1 MSFSKK
7 VVDHPVLTIVVF
19 ALLGIMSLYSL
30 SGIAIGLMPDMD
42 YPVLMVSTSY
52 PSAGPESVE
61 KTVTSVLET
70 SLTGVANLKS
80 MSSTSAEESS
90 MIKLEFDYGS
100 NLDEATNDIRDKIDL
115 VKKSLPDEA
124 GTPTI
129 MKFDSSS
136 SPVMKIAVRGN
147 RTAEDLRQIA
157 EDSVKD
163 RIQQADGVGQA
174 SVSGGRDKIVRVEIS
189 QNRLQAY
196 DLTMT
201 EVAASLSSQNLEL
214 GGGKIGEGSKNYII
228 RTAGEYSS
236 VDEINGT
243 IVAAKNGY
251 VVRLRDIGKAVEG
264 YEDVSSSVYIDG
276 QSGVYVSI
284 TKQSDA
290 NTVKVV
296 RSVNKKLDE
305 IRKTLPAD
313 VTLEVISDTS
323 KQVRNTISALLQSA
337 WQGALLA
344 MLVLFLFL
352 RNLKSTLIMGISIP
366 FSIMI
371 TLLCMHF
378 AGITMNMMTM
388 TGLILGVGMVV
399 DASVVVLENIY
410 QYRER
415 GTKPTIAAI
424 IGTQEMF
431 ASVLSGNLTTVCVF
445 IPFIFFQSD
454 LGMIGQIFPDIIFT
468 IIIALLS
475 SLFVALFLVPV
486 LSSKFLV
493 IETRREKPL
502 KSKALIAMDKAV
514 GNGIDGMTAA
524 YTKGLKTVMR
534 HRKATVVVVVG
545 MLLLSF
551 AFLTRLNLTLMPDMS
566 DESVTLEA
574 TLPIGTKLGETDA
587 VLRQL
592 EAVVREEIKGY
603 TTIITTVG
611 TGTRSG
617 PGASSTDKTYY
628 GTLSIQLPDAD
639 AQIDSLET
647 VKTKLRS
654 HFNDY
659 PSAAIA
665 FSAGMMKQ
673 MSGSDID
680 IALRSDDLDMA
691 LKTAKT
697 IVKTIGEK
705 VPDVSEASI
714 DMTEGLPQVEV
725 VIDRDRAYSFGVD
738 VRTVANEVNAC
749 VEGVT
754 ATVYRDRGKEY
765 DVVLMLQDADRAK
778 VPDLERIFV
787 KGTAGRVAI
796 SNFASLVKGLG
807 PVSIN
812 RENQV
817 RIIHITA
824 DILSNTRANVVE
836 ASIRKAI
843 DDSLILPEGVSLSFE
858 GSWKDIAQTGIIF
871 LLIITMAILLVYG
884 VMAGTY
890 ESFKDPFINLF
901 TIPLGII
908 GVVAIYVLTGQSLSM
923 FTAFGFVMLVG
934 IAVNNGIIL
943 VDQTNLLMSRG
954 IAMREA
960 CVEAATSRLRP
971 VLMTTLTTLLGM
983 FPMAFFP
990 SANSLMLQPIGLC
1003 VFGGLASSTVI
1014 TLFFIPVLYS
1024 LINEKRKPE
1033 QRKAKKEGAICAA
1046 QK

>member
-7 VVDHPVLTIVVF
+7 VVDHPVLTIIVF

-30 SGIAIGLMPDMD
+30 SGIAIGLFPDMD
-42 YPVLMVSTSY
+42 QPVLMVSTSY
-52 PSAGPESVE
+52 TSAGPESVE
-61 KTVTSVLET
+61 NTVTSVLET
-70 SLTGVANLKS
+70 GLAGVTNLKS
-80 MSSTSAEESS
+80 MTSTSAEGNS
-90 MIKLEFDYGS
+90 MITLEFEYGT
-100 NLDEATNDIRDKIDL
+100 NLDEATNDIRDKIEL

-136 SPVMKIAVRGN
+136 IPVMKIAVRGN
-147 RTAEDLRQIA
+147 RSAEDLKEIA
-157 EDSVKD
+157 EDTIKD
-163 RIQQADGVGQA
+163 RVQQADGVGQA
-174 SVSGGRDKIVRVEIS
+174 SVSGGRDKIIRVEIS
-189 QNRLQAY
+189 QNRLDAY

-201 EVAASLSSQNLEL
+201 EVSAALSSQNLEL
-214 GGGKIGEGSKNYII
+214 GGGKIADGSKNYII
-228 RTAGEYSS
+228 RTVGEYSS
-236 VDEINGT
+236 VDEINDT

-251 VVRLRDIGKAVEG
+251 VVRLSDIGKADEG
-264 YEDVSSSVYIDG
+264 YADASSSVYIDG

-290 NTVKVV
+290 NTVKVA
-296 RSVNKKLDE
+296 SAVNEKLEE
-305 IRKTLPAD
+305 IRKVLPSD
-313 VTLEVISDTS
+313 VTLEVLSDTS
-323 KQVRNTISALLQSA
+323 RQVRNTISALLESA
-337 WQGALLA
+337 WQGAILA
-344 MLVLFLFL
+344 MLILFLFL

-415 GTKPTIAAI
+415 GTKPTVAAM

-445 IPFIFFQSD
+445 IPLIFFQSD
-454 LGMIGQIFPDIIFT
+454 LGMLGQLFPDIIFT

-475 SLFVALFLVPV
+475 SLCVALFLVPV
-486 LSSKFLV
+486 LASKFLV
-493 IETRREKPL
+493 IVTRTERPL
-502 KSKALIAMDKAV
+502 KNPLLIKMDKAV
-514 GNGIDGMTAA
+514 ETGLSVMTAG
-524 YTKGLKTVMR
+524 YTQGLKTVMR
-534 HRKATVVVVVG
+534 YRKATVIVVIG
-545 MLLLSF
+545 MLFLSF
-551 AFLTRLNLTLMPDMS
+551 AFLGRLNLTLMPDMS
-566 DESVTLEA
+566 DESVMLEA
-574 TLPIGTKLGETDA
+574 TLPIGTKLEETDA
-587 VLRQL
+587 MLRQL
-592 EAVVREEIKGY
+592 ESVIREEVKGY
-603 TTIITTVG
+603 KSIITTVG
-611 TGTRSG
+611 TGTSG
-617 PGASSTDKTYY
+617 LFSSTAKTYY
-628 GTLSIQLPDAD
+628 GTVSVQLPDAD
-639 AQIDSLET
+639 EQIDGIET

-659 PSAAIA
+659 PSAVFA

-680 IALRSDDLDMA
+680 IALRSDDLDLA
-691 LKTAKT
+691 LKTAKS
-697 IVKTIGEK
+697 IVAIIGEK

-725 VIDRDRAYSFGVD
+725 AIDRDRAYSFGVNVAD
-738 VRTVANEVNAC
+738 VANEVNAC
-749 VEGVT
+749 IEGVT
-754 ATVYRDRGKEY
+754 ATVYRDRGSEY
-765 DVVLMLQDADRAK
+765 DVVLMLQDKDRSK
-778 VPDLERIFV
+778 VPDLDRIYV
-787 KGTAGRVAI
+787 KGASGRVAV

-817 RIIHITA
+817 RIIHLTA
-824 DILSNTRANVVE
+824 DILSNTRANDVE
-836 ASIRKAI
+836 ASIQKAL
-843 DDSLILPEGVSLSFE
+843 DDSLILPEGVSLSYE
-858 GSWKDIAQTGIIF
+858 GSWKDVAKTGIIF
-871 LLIITMAILLVYG
+871 LLIITMAVLLVYG

-943 VDQTNLLMSRG
+943 VDQINLLMSRG
-954 IAMREA
+954 VPMREA

-990 SANSLMLQPIGLC
+990 SANSMMLQPIGLC

-1024 LINEKRKPE
+1024 LINEKRKPGSKKS
-1033 QRKAKKEGAICAA
+1033 RKEAALCAA